1 MLSVADALT
10 NVQKATHTLPT
21 EMVGLLEA
29 FDRVLAEDIL
39 SAEDLPPFDNSS
51 MDGFAVRAEDTADVP
66 VVLRIV
72 SDILAGSA
80 PDYSLQTGEAARIMT
95 GAPIPPGADA
105 VVPIENTDA
114 TWDTSSVGHT
124 VTIRKSASSGANIR
138 RRGENI
144 TRGSVVI
151 RRGAVLSPA
160 DIGMLASLG
169 YAQVPVI
176 RQPRV
181 AIVTSGDEIV
191 RFDATPAVGQI
202 RDGNTPALAAMVKR
216 CGGLPS
222 LIPPAR
228 DTLEDMHRMIDD
240 ALATQ
245 PDLILSTAGVSV
257 GAADFTRQA
266 LEQRGQL
273 EFWKI
278 NIRPGKPLAF
288 GNIDGIP
295 FYGLPGN
302 PVSALVTFEIL
313 VQPALL
319 KMAGRP
325 YRPTVI
331 EALTAHDF
339 TSDGRESY
347 LRVRLHRAGE
357 QWYATETGTQSS
369 GALMSLVQADG
380 LLIVPAGVTFVP
392 RDTLMKVRLLRTP
405 REQEDA

>member
-1 MLSVADALT
+1 MLSVAEALAQ
-10 NVQKATHTLPT
+10 VQQATQTLPAET
-21 EMVGLLEA
+21 VGLLEA
-29 FDRVLAEDIL
+29 YDRVLAADIH

-51 MDGFAVRAEDTADVP
+51 MDGFAVRADDTTTAP
-66 VVLRIV
+66 VTLAII
-72 SDILAGSA
+72 SDILAGA
-80 PDYSLQTGEAARIMT
+80 TPHHVVQHGQAARIMT
-95 GAPIPPGADA
+95 GAPIPAGADA
-105 VVPIENTDA
+105 VVPIEDTDA
-114 TWDTSSVGHT
+114 TWETSGIGHT
-124 VTIRKSASSGANIR
+124 VTIHKAARTGANIR

-144 TRGSVVI
+144 ASGSVVI
-151 RRGAVLSPA
+151 RRGAVLSAA

-169 YAQVPVI
+169 HVAVPVI

-191 RFDATPAVGQI
+191 RFDAAPAPGQI
-202 RDGNTPALAAMVKR
+202 RDGNSPALAAMVRR
-216 CGGLPS
+216 CGGIPHI
-222 LIPPAR
+222 IPPAR

-240 ALATQ
+240 ALAVQ

-273 EFWKI
+273 DFWKI

-288 GNIDGIP
+288 GNIAGIP

-325 YRPTVI
+325 HRPTVI

-347 LRVRLHRAGE
+347 LRVRLHRAGD

-369 GALMSLVQADG
+369 GALMSLVRADG
-380 LLIVPAGVTFVP
+380 LLIVPAGVTHVP
-392 RDTLMKVRLLRTP
+392 RDTTMRVQLLRTP
-405 REQEDA
+405 REQEDV